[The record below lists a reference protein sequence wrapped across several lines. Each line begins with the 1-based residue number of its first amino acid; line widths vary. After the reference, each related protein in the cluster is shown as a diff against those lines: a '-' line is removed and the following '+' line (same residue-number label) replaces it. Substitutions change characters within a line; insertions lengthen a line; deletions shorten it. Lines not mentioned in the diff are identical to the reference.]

1 VSSRLVLPGTL
12 PRIVSTSDRNQIR
25 ITCPSILLLHN
36 RTACKLYSAAAGV
49 FIAALTASAA
59 RADGPDISA
68 QRLLAS
74 WQDGDPNIRMVAEVI
89 ASAFA
94 SGFSWGGDTARN
106 HAYCAPADL
115 KGRQIMSAFEEFL
128 RDNPKMADEPY
139 GAAMAATL
147 SKSFPCG
154 AQ

>member
-1 VSSRLVLPGTL
+1 MG
-12 PRIVSTSDRNQIR
+12 
-25 ITCPSILLLHN
+25 
-36 RTACKLYSAAAGV
+36 KLYSVAAGV
-49 FIAALTASAA
+49 FVAALIAFAA
-59 RADGPDISA
+59 RADEPDISA

-74 WQDGDPNIRMVAEVI
+74 WEDGDPSMRMVAEVI

-94 SGFSWGGDTARN
+94 SGFSWGGDAAGKR
-106 HAYCAPADL
+106 AYCASPDL
-115 KGRQIMSAFEEFL
+115 KGNQIMSAFEEFL

-139 GAAMAATL
+139 GAAMAGTL